1 MTRPTSVLTAG
12 VRLIL
17 GCLVV
22 GTLAGVAM
30 AGVFYLYTVYT
41 VFSEKFDNEWS

>member
-12 VRLIL
+12 VSLIH

-30 AGVFYLYTVYT
+30 AGGFFIGV
-41 VFSEKFDNEWS
+41 S